1 MSLTI
6 RHEQPS
12 DVDAIHA
19 LTQDAFASA
28 THASGTEAWI
38 VRALRDA
45 DALSISL
52 VAVEASVVV
61 GHVAV
66 SPVTISNGCHD
77 WYGLGPI
84 SVAPHRQREGI
95 GSQLMRAA
103 ISQLEAL
110 GAAGCVLLGDP
121 NYYQRFGF
129 APVEGLTFSNVP
141 PEYFQALVMGDEVPQ
156 GQVSYHRG
164 FEATAEN
171 DLVDR

>member
-1 MSLTI
+1 MSVEI
-6 RHEQPS
+6 RHEHPS
-12 DVDAIHA
+12 DIDVIHT
-19 LTQDAFASA
+19 LTQAAFATA
-28 THASGTEAWI
+28 AHASGTEAWI
-38 VRALRDA
+38 VRALRGA

-52 VAVEASVVV
+52 VAADTSGVI

-66 SPVTISNGCHD
+66 SPVTISDGTCH

-129 APVEGLTFSNVP
+129 TPVEGLTLDGVP
-141 PEYFQALVMGDEVPQ
+141 PEYFQALVIGDEVPQ
-156 GQVSYHRG
+156 GQVSYHSG
-164 FEATAEN
+164 FEATANEKHQ
-171 DLVDR
+171 